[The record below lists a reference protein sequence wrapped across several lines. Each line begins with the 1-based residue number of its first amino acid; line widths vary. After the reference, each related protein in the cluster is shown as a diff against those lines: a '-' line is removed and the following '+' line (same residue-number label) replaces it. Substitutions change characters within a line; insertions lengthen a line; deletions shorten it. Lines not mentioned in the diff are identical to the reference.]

1 MAGAAQRAK
10 HRAVVH
16 RLRGRNRG
24 IDIAHRRDGDHAAFD
39 HGGRFHAEE
48 GWRPDHEVSQLTH
61 LNGSDFVCDAV
72 GQRRVDGVFGDVALH
87 AEVVVIPGLL
97 RQRSALHLHAMR
109 HLPGAENHFPD
120 AAHGL
125 RIGGGEREGAEIVQH
140 VFRSDGFPANARL
153 GKGHVLGDVR
163 VQMVADH
170 QHIEMFID
178 GVEGVGQRWVGG
190 RRQNVRVG
198 AGGDDVRRMAAAG
211 PFGMEGVDGA
221 PADGG
226 EGVFH
231 KTGFIQGV
239 AVQGDLDVHFIGDG

>member
-1 MAGAAQRAK
+1 
-10 HRAVVH
+10 
-16 RLRGRNRG
+16 
-24 IDIAHRRDGDHAAFD
+24 
-39 HGGRFHAEE
+39 
-48 GWRPDHEVSQLTH
+48 
-61 LNGSDFVCDAV
+61 
-72 GQRRVDGVFGDVALH
+72 
-87 AEVVVIPGLL
+87 
-97 RQRSALHLHAMR
+97 MR
-109 HLPGAENHFPD
+109 HLPGAENHFSD

-153 GKGHVLGDVR
+153 GKGHVLGNVR

-178 GVEGVGQRWVGG
+178 GVESVGQRWVGG

-221 PADGG
+221 PGDGSQR
-226 EGVFH
+226 VFD
-231 KTGFIQGV
+231 KTGRRHLLAQGIRLRNV
-239 AVQGDLDVHFIGDG
+239 SLAQQADIDRQAVGRLQHA

>member
-1 MAGAAQRAK
+1 M
-10 HRAVVH
+10 
-16 RLRGRNRG
+16 
-24 IDIAHRRDGDHAAFD
+24 
-39 HGGRFHAEE
+39 
-48 GWRPDHEVSQLTH
+48 
-61 LNGSDFVCDAV
+61 CDAV

-109 HLPGAENHFPD
+109 HLPGAENHFSD

-153 GKGHVLGDVR
+153 GKGHVLSDVR

>member
-1 MAGAAQRAK
+1 
-10 HRAVVH
+10 
-16 RLRGRNRG
+16 
-24 IDIAHRRDGDHAAFD
+24 
-39 HGGRFHAEE
+39 
-48 GWRPDHEVSQLTH
+48 
-61 LNGSDFVCDAV
+61 
-72 GQRRVDGVFGDVALH
+72 
-87 AEVVVIPGLL
+87 
-97 RQRSALHLHAMR
+97 
-109 HLPGAENHFPD
+109 
-120 AAHGL
+120 
-125 RIGGGEREGAEIVQH
+125 
-140 VFRSDGFPANARL
+140 
-153 GKGHVLGDVR
+153 
-163 VQMVADH
+163 MVADH

-239 AVQGDLDVHFIGDG
+239 AVQGDWMSISSATVNAQSIAAGVAPQSSWIFRPITPAATCSRRASG